1 MLFLF
6 LVLAGWFNIYASVY
20 EDGKTGLMGLSNDA
34 GKQLLWII
42 SAFLIAIAITFF
54 DRKFILDISFPFYA
68 ISIFLLIAV
77 MFIGTEVSGS
87 RSWFQLG
94 PVSIQPSEFTK
105 VACTLALAK
114 FIGSYNI
121 KFRSIKNQFIA
132 FSLIIVPMV
141 LIILQGDTGTALV
154 YSSFIFVLHR
164 EGISPYI
171 LMIGVGIVLLFV
183 LTLFV
188 NQLVL
193 LIGLLVI
200 GLIII
205 GLMPKK
211 LPNIVLAVSSIVF
224 ILLFVRS
231 VDFFVTDVLKPHQQK
246 RIIALIN
253 PNSDP
258 LGAGWNVTQ
267 SKIAIGS
274 GGMFGKGFLNGT
286 QTKFDFVPAQST
298 DFIFCTIGEEHGWV
312 GSTIL
317 IVAFTLLLL
326 RIINLAER
334 QKSSFNRIYGYG
346 VASVIFVHFSINI
359 AMTIGLFPVIGIPL
373 PMISYGGSSLW
384 TFTALIFIFL
394 KLDSQRMQ
402 ILER

>member
-20 EDGKTGLMGLSNDA
+20 EDGKTGLISLSTDA

-54 DRKFILDISFPFYA
+54 DRKFILDIAFPFYA

-105 VACTLALAK
+105 VACALALAK

-121 KFRSIKNQFIA
+121 KFRSIKNQAIA

-154 YSSFIFVLHR
+154 YSSFIFVLYR

-224 ILLFVRS
+224 VLLFVRS

-298 DFIFCTIGEEHGWV
+298 DFIFCTVGEEHGWV

-346 VASVIFVHFSINI
+346 VASIIFVHFAINI